1 MIETLKNFI
10 KKESNKRIDEIAIP
24 DYKELI
30 KETEISNNYI
40 ENKQEIKIIDKPKIC
55 CIDIEESDIDKLKE
69 QGFNIEIG
77 SLGSKVKVP
86 NKKQYDECIVLPNAN
101 FPSDLHE
108 FDITILDLNNDKI
121 IDYVEKEHYKSEHTG
136 TSSMALYSS
145 FPESIFNPKPFG
157 SSFLKE
163 SLSKL
168 RNKEHLVII
177 FTTANYEIEYQK
189 IQITN
194 SSNSIIDSF
203 KSNIYS
209 FQNYT
214 PLNGSKNGKEVIICD
229 NIDMKL
235 KDFLSKY
242 TNQMQYNQTFHT
254 SSYNEC
260 LPLIKNTN
268 GDLVSIQINDDNKTY
283 IYFPQVEEKA
293 KFLNEF
299 LSEIAPS
306 LFPNLFPY
314 ATLHDWRNEKDYWL
328 PNHEVLLQQKQDLI
342 TEYEQKIQDKKN
354 EIDNNLKKYDFL
366 HKILTETGDE
376 LVISIIEFLKWLG
389 FENIVDMDE
398 TKKEDVVL
406 EEDIQIQLENGL
418 LIIECKGIGGTSK
431 DSECSQISKIKFRRC
446 EERSA
451 FDVFALY
458 IVNHQ
463 RHIAP
468 LQRKNPPFTE
478 NQIKD
483 AIHDKRGLLT
493 TWQLYNLYF
502 DIENGVIT
510 KEEARESLLNFGL
523 VEFKPTHLIKIA
535 TSEKLYQNGTICSIY
550 INNLE
555 LKVGD
560 KLFIEKNNK
569 FTTVTILEIQENK
582 KQIESILN
590 GQIGLKLSKAIKNES
605 ILWKKELIK

>member
-1 MIETLKNFI
+1 MIKNLKNLLI
-10 KKESNKRIDEIAIP
+10 KKSNKEIDEVITLES
-24 DYKELI
+24 KELI
-30 KETEISNNYI
+30 KETGILDNHI
-40 ENKQEIKIIDKPKIC
+40 EEKQEVKIIDKPKIC
-55 CIDIEESDIDKLKE
+55 CIDIEESDINKLKE

-86 NKKQYDECIVLPNAN
+86 NRMQKDWNIVLPNAY
-101 FPSDLHE
+101 FPTNLHE
-108 FDITILDLNNDKI
+108 FDITILDLDNNKT
-121 IDYVEKEHYKSEHTG
+121 IDYIQREHQKNEHTG
-136 TSSMALYSS
+136 TSSMALYSAY
-145 FPESIFNPKPFG
+145 PETIFNPKPFG
-157 SSFLKE
+157 SYLLKE
-163 SLSKL
+163 SLHKL
-168 RNKEHLVII
+168 REKEHLVII
-177 FTTANYEIEYQK
+177 FTTENHEINYK
-189 IQITN
+189 KLKITN
-194 SSNSIIDSF
+194 HTNSIIGES
-203 KSNIYS
+203 KYNIYS
-209 FQNYT
+209 FQNYV
-214 PLNGSKNGKEVIICD
+214 PLNGSKDGKEVIVCD

-235 KDFLSKY
+235 KDFLFKY

-268 GDLVSIQINDDNKTY
+268 GDFVSIQINDDNKTY
-283 IYFPQVEEKA
+283 IYFPQVKEKA

-314 ATLHDWRNEKDYWL
+314 TTLHDWRNEKDYWL

-342 TEYEQKIQDKKN
+342 TEYEQKIQNKTN

-483 AIHDKRGLLT
+483 AVHDKRGLLT

-510 KEEARESLLNFGL
+510 KEEARESLIKFGL
-523 VEFKPTHLIKIA
+523 VEFKPQHLKYIDTPKEFFSNNTVCIVNINNCQLAVNDILFVEKDGKFSKVIILDIKQNDESVKIA
-535 TSEKLYQNGTICSIY
+535 NNG
-550 INNLE
+550 E
-555 LKVGD
+555 L
-560 KLFIEKNNK
+560 
-569 FTTVTILEIQENK
+569 
-582 KQIESILN
+582 
-590 GQIGLKLSKAIKNES
+590 GLKLDSQIKKNSK
-605 ILWKKELIK
+605 LWKKELEQ

>member
-1 MIETLKNFI
+1 MLKNLF
-10 KKESNKRIDEIAIP
+10 KKKSDKKIDEITIP
-24 DYKELI
+24 DSKELT
-30 KETEISNNYI
+30 KEVEISNNQI
-40 ENKQEIKIIDKPKIC
+40 KDKQEVKTIEKPKIC
-55 CIDIEESDIDKLKE
+55 CIDIEESDINKLKE

-77 SLGSKVKVP
+77 TLGSKVKVP

-108 FDITILDLNNDKI
+108 FDITILDLNKDKT
-121 IDYVEKEHYKSEHTG
+121 IDYVQKEHQRNEHTG
-136 TSSMALYSS
+136 TSSIALYSAY
-145 FPESIFNPKPFG
+145 PETIFNPKPLG
-157 SSFLKE
+157 GYLLKE
-163 SLSKL
+163 SLQKL

-177 FTTANYEIEYQK
+177 FTTENHEINYK
-189 IQITN
+189 ILEITN
-194 SSNSIIDSF
+194 HSNSIIDES
-203 KSNIYS
+203 KYNIYS
-209 FQNYT
+209 FQDYV
-214 PLNGSKNGKEVIICD
+214 PLNGSKDGKEVIVCD
-229 NIDMKL
+229 NIDIKL

-242 TNQMQYNQTFHT
+242 INQMQYNQTFHT

-283 IYFPQVEEKA
+283 IYLPQIEEKA

-314 ATLHDWRNEKDYWL
+314 ATLHDWQNEKDYYL

-342 TEYEQKIQDKKN
+342 SEYEQKIQNKTN

-446 EERSA
+446 EERNA

-468 LQRKNPPFTE
+468 LQRQNPPFTE

-483 AIHDKRGLLT
+483 AVHDKRGLLT

-510 KEEARESLLNFGL
+510 KEEARESLLDFGL

-535 TSEKLYQNGTICSIY
+535 TSEKLYQNGTICSIN

-582 KQIESILN
+582 KQIESISN

>member
-1 MIETLKNFI
+1 MLKNLF
-10 KKESNKRIDEIAIP
+10 KKKSDKKIDEITIP

-30 KETEISNNYI
+30 KETEILDNHI
-40 ENKQEIKIIDKPKIC
+40 EEKQEVKIIDKPKIC
-55 CIDIEESDIDKLKE
+55 CIDIEESDINKLKE

-86 NKKQYDECIVLPNAN
+86 NRMQKDWNIVLPNAN
-101 FPSDLHE
+101 FPTDLHE
-108 FDITILDLNNDKI
+108 FDITILDLNNDKT
-121 IDYVEKEHYKSEHTG
+121 IDYKQNEHYKNEHTG
-136 TSSMALYSS
+136 TSSMALHSAY
-145 FPESIFNPKPFG
+145 PETIFNPKPLG
-157 SSFLKE
+157 SYLLRE
-163 SLSKL
+163 SLRKL
-168 RNKEHLVII
+168 EGKEHLVII
-177 FTTANYEIEYQK
+177 FTTENYDVEYQNLE
-189 IQITN
+189 ITEKTN
-194 SSNSIIDSF
+194 WIKDKF

-209 FQNYT
+209 FKNYT
-214 PLNGSKNGKEVIICD
+214 PLNGSKNGKEVIMCD
-229 NIDMKL
+229 NMDIKL
-235 KDFLSKY
+235 KDFLSRY
-242 TNQMQYNQTFHT
+242 TNQMQYNQTFYLPSNT
-254 SSYNEC
+254 Y

-268 GDLVSIQINDDNKTY
+268 GDIVSIQINDDNKTY
-283 IYFPQVEEKA
+283 IYFPQVKEKA

-299 LSEIAPS
+299 LSEIAPT

-314 ATLHDWRNEKDYWL
+314 STLHDWRNEKDYWL

-342 TEYEQKIQDKKN
+342 TEYEQKIQNKTK

-398 TKKEDVVL
+398 TKKEEVVL

-446 EERSA
+446 EERKA

-468 LQRKNPPFTE
+468 LQRKNPPFTP

-483 AIHDKRGLLT
+483 ATHDKRGLLS

-502 DIENGVIT
+502 DVENGVIT
-510 KEEARESLLNFGL
+510 KEEAREILLEFGL

-582 KQIESILN
+582 KQIESISN

>member
-1 MIETLKNFI
+1 MIKNLKNLL
-10 KKESNKRIDEIAIP
+10 KKKSDKKIDEIAIP
-24 DYKELI
+24 NT
-30 KETEISNNYI
+30 KETEISHTQI
-40 ENKQEIKIIDKPKIC
+40 EYKPEVKTIEKPKIC
-55 CIDIEESDIDKLKE
+55 CIDIQESDISELKK

-86 NKKQYDECIVLPNAN
+86 NKKQYDECIVLPNAY
-101 FPSDLHE
+101 FPTDLHE
-108 FDITILDLNNDKI
+108 FDITILDLNNDKT
-121 IDYVEKEHYKSEHTG
+121 IDYKQNEHYKNEYTG
-136 TSSMALYSS
+136 KSSIALHSAY
-145 FPESIFNPKPFG
+145 PETIFNPKPLG
-157 SSFLKE
+157 SHLLKN
-163 SLSKL
+163 SLNKL
-168 RNKEHLVII
+168 GNKEHLIII
-177 FTTANYEIEYQK
+177 FSTENYDVEYQNLE
-189 IQITN
+189 ITKETN
-194 SSNSIIDSF
+194 WIKDKF

-209 FQNYT
+209 FQDYV
-214 PLNGSKNGKEVIICD
+214 PLSPPKNGKEVIVCD
-229 NIDMKL
+229 NIDTKL

-254 SSYNEC
+254 SSFNQC

-283 IYFPQVEEKA
+283 IYLPQFEEKA

-299 LSEIAPS
+299 LSEIAPT

-314 ATLHDWRNEKDYWL
+314 ATLHDWRNEKNYWL
-328 PNHEVLLQQKQDLI
+328 PNHEVLLQQKEDLI
-342 TEYEQKIQDKKN
+342 SEYEQKIENKIK
-354 EIDNNLKKYDFL
+354 EINNNLKEYNFL

-376 LVISIIEFLKWLG
+376 LVDSIIEFLKWLG
-389 FENIVDMDE
+389 LENIVDMDK
-398 TKKEDVVL
+398 TKTEGVVF
-406 EEDIQIQLENGL
+406 EEDIQIELENGL

-446 EERSA
+446 EELNT

-502 DIENGVIT
+502 DVENEVIT
-510 KEEARESLLNFGL
+510 KEEARKILLEFGL
-523 VEFKPTHLIKIA
+523 VEFKPTNLIKIA
-535 TSEKLYQNGTICSIY
+535 TSEKLYQHGTICSIN
-550 INNLE
+550 INNIE

-560 KLFIEKNNK
+560 KIFIERDNK

-582 KQIESILN
+582 KSMESISN
-590 GQIGLKLSKAIKNES
+590 GQIGLKLSKAIKKDS
-605 ILWKKELIK
+605 ILWKKELAQ

>member
-1 MIETLKNFI
+1 MLKNLF
-10 KKESNKRIDEIAIP
+10 KKKSDKKIDEITIP

-30 KETEISNNYI
+30 KETEILDNHI
-40 ENKQEIKIIDKPKIC
+40 EEKQEVKIIDKPKIC
-55 CIDIEESDIDKLKE
+55 CIDIEESDINKLKE

-86 NKKQYDECIVLPNAN
+86 NRMQKDWNIVLPNAN
-101 FPSDLHE
+101 FPTDLHE
-108 FDITILDLNNDKI
+108 FDITILDLNNDKT
-121 IDYVEKEHYKSEHTG
+121 IDYKQNEHYKNEHTG
-136 TSSMALYSS
+136 TSSMALHSAY
-145 FPESIFNPKPFG
+145 PETIFNPKPLG
-157 SSFLKE
+157 SYLLRE
-163 SLSKL
+163 SLRKL
-168 RNKEHLVII
+168 GGKEHLVII
-177 FTTANYEIEYQK
+177 FTTENYDVEYQNLE
-189 IQITN
+189 ITEKTN
-194 SSNSIIDSF
+194 WIKDKF

-209 FQNYT
+209 FKNYT
-214 PLNGSKNGKEVIICD
+214 PLNGSKNGKEVIMCD
-229 NIDMKL
+229 NMDIKL
-235 KDFLSKY
+235 KDFLSRY
-242 TNQMQYNQTFHT
+242 TNQMQYNQTFYLPSNT
-254 SSYNEC
+254 Y

-268 GDLVSIQINDDNKTY
+268 GDIVSIQINDDNKTY
-283 IYFPQVEEKA
+283 IYFPQVKEKA

-299 LSEIAPS
+299 LSEIAPT

-314 ATLHDWRNEKDYWL
+314 STLHDWRNEKDYWL

-342 TEYEQKIQDKKN
+342 TEYEQKIQNKTK

-398 TKKEDVVL
+398 TKKEEVVL

-446 EERSA
+446 EERKA

-468 LQRKNPPFTE
+468 LQRKNPPFTP

-483 AIHDKRGLLT
+483 ATHDKRGLLS

-502 DIENGVIT
+502 DVENGVIT
-510 KEEARESLLNFGL
+510 KEEARESLLDFGL

-582 KQIESILN
+582 KQIESISN

>member
-1 MIETLKNFI
+1 MIENFANLF
-10 KKESNKRIDEIAIP
+10 KKKSNKEVDEIVTLES
-24 DYKELI
+24 KELV
-30 KETEISNNYI
+30 KETEISNNHI
-40 ENKQEIKIIDKPKIC
+40 EDKKEIKIIDKPKIC
-55 CIDIEESDIDKLKE
+55 CIDIEEPDIDKLKE

-86 NKKQYDECIVLPNAN
+86 NKMQRDWNIVLPNAY
-101 FPSDLHE
+101 FPTNLHE
-108 FDITILDLNNDKI
+108 FDITILDLDNDKI
-121 IDYVEKEHYKSEHTG
+121 IDYREKEHQRNEHTG
-136 TSSMALYSS
+136 TSSMALYSAY
-145 FPESIFNPKPFG
+145 PETIFNPKPLG
-157 SSFLKE
+157 SHLLKN
-163 SLSKL
+163 SLNKL
-168 RNKEHLVII
+168 GNKEHLIII
-177 FTTANYEIEYQK
+177 FSTENYAVEYKTLEITE
-189 IQITN
+189 TN
-194 SSNSIIDSF
+194 NYLKDQF
-203 KSNIYS
+203 KYNIYS
-209 FQNYT
+209 FQDYV
-214 PLNGSKNGKEVIICD
+214 PLNGSKNGKEVIMCD
-229 NIDMKL
+229 NIDIKL
-235 KDFLSKY
+235 RDFLSKY
-242 TNQMQYNQTFHT
+242 NNQMQYNQTFHT
-254 SSYNEC
+254 SSYNNC

-342 TEYEQKIQDKKN
+342 TEYKQKIQDKTN

-483 AIHDKRGLLT
+483 AVHDKRGLLT

-510 KEEARESLLNFGL
+510 KEEARESLLDFGL

-582 KQIESILN
+582 KQIESISN

-605 ILWKKELIK
+605 ILWKKELAQ

>member
-1 MIETLKNFI
+1 MLKNLF
-10 KKESNKRIDEIAIP
+10 KKKSDKKIDEITIP

-30 KETEISNNYI
+30 KETEILDNHI
-40 ENKQEIKIIDKPKIC
+40 EEKQEVKIIDKPKIC
-55 CIDIEESDIDKLKE
+55 CIDIEESDINKLKE

-86 NKKQYDECIVLPNAN
+86 NRMQKDWNIVLPNAY
-101 FPSDLHE
+101 FPTNLHE
-108 FDITILDLNNDKI
+108 FDITILDLDNNKT
-121 IDYVEKEHYKSEHTG
+121 IDYIEKEHQKNEHTG
-136 TSSMALYSS
+136 TSSMALCSAY
-145 FPESIFNPKPFG
+145 PETIFNPKPFG
-157 SSFLKE
+157 SYLLNE
-163 SLSKL
+163 SLQKL

-177 FTTANYEIEYQK
+177 FTTENYEINYK
-189 IQITN
+189 ILEITN
-194 SSNSIIDSF
+194 HSNSIIDES
-203 KSNIYS
+203 KYNIYS
-209 FQNYT
+209 FQDYV
-214 PLNGSKNGKEVIICD
+214 PLNGSKDGKEVIVCD
-229 NIDMKL
+229 NIDIKL

-242 TNQMQYNQTFHT
+242 INQMQYNQTFYT
-254 SSYNEC
+254 SSYKQC

-268 GDLVSIQINDDNKTY
+268 EDIVSIQINDDNKTY
-283 IYFPQVEEKA
+283 IYLPQVEEKA

-314 ATLHDWRNEKDYWL
+314 ATLHDWRNEKDYYL

-342 TEYEQKIQDKKN
+342 SEYEQKIQNKTN

-446 EERSA
+446 EERNT

-483 AIHDKRGLLT
+483 AVHDKRGLLT

-510 KEEARESLLNFGL
+510 KEEARESLLDFGL

-535 TSEKLYQNGTICSIY
+535 TSEKLYQNGTICSIN

-582 KQIESILN
+582 KQIESISN

>member
-1 MIETLKNFI
+1 MIKNLKNLLI
-10 KKESNKRIDEIAIP
+10 KKSNKEIDEVITLES
-24 DYKELI
+24 KELI
-30 KETEISNNYI
+30 KETGILDNHI
-40 ENKQEIKIIDKPKIC
+40 EEKQEVKIIDKPKIC
-55 CIDIEESDIDKLKE
+55 CIDIEESDINKLKE

-86 NKKQYDECIVLPNAN
+86 NRMQKDWNIVLPNAY
-101 FPSDLHE
+101 FPTNLHE
-108 FDITILDLNNDKI
+108 FDITILDLDNNKT
-121 IDYVEKEHYKSEHTG
+121 IDYIQSEHQKNEHTG
-136 TSSMALYSS
+136 TSSMALYSAY
-145 FPESIFNPKPFG
+145 PETIFNPKPFG
-157 SSFLKE
+157 SYLLKE
-163 SLSKL
+163 SLHKL
-168 RNKEHLVII
+168 REKEHLVII
-177 FTTANYEIEYQK
+177 FTTENHEINYK
-189 IQITN
+189 KLKITN
-194 SSNSIIDSF
+194 HSNSIIGES
-203 KSNIYS
+203 KYNIYS
-209 FQNYT
+209 FQNYV
-214 PLNGSKNGKEVIICD
+214 PLNGSKDGKEVIVCD

-235 KDFLSKY
+235 KDFLFKY

-268 GDLVSIQINDDNKTY
+268 GDFVSIQINDDNKTY
-283 IYFPQVEEKA
+283 IYFPQVKEKA

-314 ATLHDWRNEKDYWL
+314 TTLHDWRNEKDYWL

-342 TEYEQKIQDKKN
+342 TEYEQKIQNKTN

-483 AIHDKRGLLT
+483 AVHDKRGLLT

-510 KEEARESLLNFGL
+510 KEEARESLIKFGL
-523 VEFKPTHLIKIA
+523 VEFKPQHLKYIDTPKEFFSNNTVCIVNINNCQLAVNDILFVEKDGKFSKVIILDIKQNDESVKIA
-535 TSEKLYQNGTICSIY
+535 NNG
-550 INNLE
+550 E
-555 LKVGD
+555 L
-560 KLFIEKNNK
+560 
-569 FTTVTILEIQENK
+569 
-582 KQIESILN
+582 
-590 GQIGLKLSKAIKNES
+590 GLKLDSQIKKNSK
-605 ILWKKELIK
+605 LWKKELEQ